1 MLEFNLLPDV
11 KRNYIKAQKY
21 KLVVVAIS
29 IVVSVISVTTLTLLI
44 VYINVIQKNSIKSLT
59 KDINSKITVINQ
71 NTNLNKI
78 LTIQKQASVIPN
90 IQSQLYQSS
99 RVFNYMA
106 QLTPSNAKIS
116 NISVDFSKSSININ
130 GTADSLATVN
140 QFVDTLKFTTYTS
153 SEKNLGTAFSGVI
166 LNSFS
171 YSSGSSPSYSLTFSF
186 KSDIFMQ
193 KKAIALVVPSI
204 TSTRSILGQPNDLF
218 QKVK

>member
-1 MLEFNLLPDV
+1 
-11 KRNYIKAQKY
+11 
-21 KLVVVAIS
+21 VVAIS
-29 IVVSVISVTTLTLLI
+29 IVVSIISITVLTLLI
-44 VYINVIQKNSIKSLT
+44 VYINVVQKNSIKSLT
-59 KDINSKITVINQ
+59 KDINSKITVLNQ

-116 NISVDFSKSSININ
+116 TISVDFSKSSISVN
-130 GTADSLATVN
+130 GSADSLATVN

-171 YSSGSSPSYSLTFSF
+171 Y
-186 KSDIFMQ
+186 
-193 KKAIALVVPSI
+193 
-204 TSTRSILGQPNDLF
+204 
-218 QKVK
+218 